1 MNNQVTI
8 FLDWNKMN
16 ENNHS
21 NGNKNDWKQ
30 LKFAQN

>member
-16 ENNHS
+16 ENNQS
-21 NGNKNDWKQ
+21 NDNKNDWKQ